1 MKRPILS
8 ISDERVDG
16 LILLYVRYSKKT
28 PSVRQQDLDEHG
40 SIVVDYAADGSIIG
54 IELISP
60 DASDMEIVERFAQE
74 HDLSL
79 DGLFSHAA

>member
-1 MKRPILS
+1 MSKPILNVTS
-8 ISDERVDG
+8 ERVDT
-16 LILLYVRYSKKT
+16 LNLMYIRYTSKS

-40 SIVVDYAADGSIIG
+40 SLVVDYAADGSIIG
-54 IELISP
+54 IEMISQC
-60 DASDMEIVERFAQE
+60 AENLELLARFAQE